1 MRRTLRPR
9 SNGALLNSHEASLR
23 ALRDRHAGIVAHC
36 DALLAALAP
45 ESIEQPKAAKASKTG
60 KGRRRAPLAPG
71 SLPARVIQ
79 ILSEATGPLKSTE
92 ISVAAKADQADVVRE
107 LKALME
113 QRRLVR
119 FGRFSGTKYGLMDA
133 A

>member
-1 MRRTLRPR
+1 
-9 SNGALLNSHEASLR
+9 
-23 ALRDRHAGIVAHC
+23 
-36 DALLAALAP
+36 
-45 ESIEQPKAAKASKTG
+45 
-60 KGRRRAPLAPG
+60 
-71 SLPARVIQ
+71 VIQ

-107 LKALME
+107 LKALVE